1 MPIYSR
7 VLIQGIT
14 SPDGNITTAAQSMA
28 IISADSEGTLSQAV
42 TVKISSGNRFS
53 SSSTSISAIA
63 RSK

>member
-53 SSSTSISAIA
+53 SSSTSISAIT

>member
-28 IISADSEGTLSQAV
+28 IISADSESTLSQAV

>member
-1 MPIYSR
+1 MAIYSR

-14 SPDGNITTAAQSMA
+14 SPDGNITTAAQSVA
-28 IISADSEGTLSQAV
+28 IVSGDSEGTVSQAI

-63 RSK
+63 LSK